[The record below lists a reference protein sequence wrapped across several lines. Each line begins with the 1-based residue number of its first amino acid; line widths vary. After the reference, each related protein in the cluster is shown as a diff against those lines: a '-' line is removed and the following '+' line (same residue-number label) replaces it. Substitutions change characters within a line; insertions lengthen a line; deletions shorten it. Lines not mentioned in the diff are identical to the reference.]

1 MRLASYPQALVFGKR
16 EHVSLSGTQ
25 GTPRTQIM
33 GLISLRI
40 LYILSGLLV
49 WVALGSVSRLETGKV
64 SKLYIPEGREKQE
77 RNLPWFRQNQNSAT
91 RSFLQHHMLLLCSI
105 KRGSQVRKRG
115 RRQWLSI
122 LEKQPGL
129 VTSRDQ
135 VLKQMGSD
143 LLAVLLRP
151 HVPLRILGVDS
162 LTPLYPKLQL
172 ITVFPTELVFMK
184 QPCLSLVNIIKEGW
198 VPSLTWRI
206 FISWRIAMMNG
217 NPSWLLGFPGAPL
230 WLVGDRSRHTWRSP
244 DGRMGT
250 YLNAHLKSYFPVV
263 IWRRKRRRTTRTALA
278 QLALNTFLPGPALSF
293 SQKRKV
299 VGGM

>member
-1 MRLASYPQALVFGKR
+1 
-16 EHVSLSGTQ
+16 
-25 GTPRTQIM
+25 
-33 GLISLRI
+33 
-40 LYILSGLLV
+40 
-49 WVALGSVSRLETGKV
+49 
-64 SKLYIPEGREKQE
+64 
-77 RNLPWFRQNQNSAT
+77 
-91 RSFLQHHMLLLCSI
+91 MLLLCSI

-135 VLKQMGSD
+135 VQKQMGSD

-172 ITVFPTELVFMK
+172 ITMFPTELVFMK

-198 VPSLTWRI
+198 VPSFTWRI

-217 NPSWLLGFPGAPL
+217 NPSWLLSFPGAPV

-244 DGRMGT
+244 DGQMGT
-250 YLNAHLKSYFPVV
+250 YLNAHLKPYFPVV
-263 IWRRKRRRTTRTALA
+263 IWRRKGRRTTRTALA

-299 VGGM
+299 VRGCKGPALDVARREGCNCEMLFSFYYSLTSSFLFISAQIPWVQQKSPTFENIFNSLVFLFLPLLTWRNSNSAEFNFLPIPIPDNFSG